1 MSRYLIRRL
10 LLLVPTLLGVSIVV
24 FVLVRLLPGDA
35 ATLQLQDAKS
45 SAADEAALRAQL
57 GIDKPI
63 YIQYVNWLGTLL
75 KGDLGHSFRNKQSI
89 AHELAPRI
97 PVTLELGI
105 VALIIA
111 AIVATSVGVI
121 SAVRQDT
128 WMDYTA
134 RSAAIGLIAIPAF
147 WLGTL
152 VVTLPSVWWH
162 WTPPLQYVT
171 FAQDPM
177 KNLSIIIV
185 PALIL
190 GLGLSGGLMRLV
202 RTQMLE
208 VLHQDFIRTASA
220 KGLAERA
227 VVLRHALKNAFIPAL
242 TVLGLQVGLLVSGT
256 VVLESIFVLPGMGRY
271 LLEAVQS
278 RDYPAIQALNLIF
291 ATVIVVTNLVVDLL
305 YGWFD
310 PRVRY
315 T

>member
-1 MSRYLIRRL
+1 VSRYVVRRL
-10 LLLVPTLLGVSIVV
+10 LLLVPTLLGVTIVV

-35 ATLQLQDAKS
+35 ATLQLQDAKAT
-45 SAADEAALRAQL
+45 AADQAALRAQL
-57 GIDKPI
+57 GLDKPI
-63 YIQYVNWLGTLL
+63 YLQYADWLGTVLH
-75 KGDLGHSFRNKQSI
+75 GDLGHSFRSKQPI
-89 AHELAPRI
+89 AKELAARI
-97 PVTLELGI
+97 PVTVELG
-105 VALIIA
+105 VAALVIS
-111 AIVATSVGVI
+111 AIVATTVGVI

-128 WMDYTA
+128 WVDYSA
-134 RSAAIGLIAIPAF
+134 RSAAIALLAIPAF

-162 WTPPLQYVT
+162 WTPPLQYVGFT
-171 FAQDPM
+171 QDPV
-177 KNLSIIIV
+177 KNMSIIIV

-190 GLGLSGGLMRLV
+190 GLGLSGGLMRLI

-208 VLHQDFIRTASA
+208 VLRQDFIRTASA
-220 KGLAERA
+220 KGLAEQS
-227 VVLRHALKNAFIPAL
+227 VITRHALKNAFIPAL
-242 TVLGLQVGLLVSGT
+242 TVLGIQVGLLVSGT

-305 YGWFD
+305 YGWLD

>member
-1 MSRYLIRRL
+1 
-10 LLLVPTLLGVSIVV
+10 
-24 FVLVRLLPGDA
+24 
-35 ATLQLQDAKS
+35 
-45 SAADEAALRAQL
+45 
-57 GIDKPI
+57 
-63 YIQYVNWLGTLL
+63 
-75 KGDLGHSFRNKQSI
+75 
-89 AHELAPRI
+89 
-97 PVTLELGI
+97 
-105 VALIIA
+105 
-111 AIVATSVGVI
+111 VATSIGVI

-128 WMDYTA
+128 WLDYTA
-134 RSAAIGLIAIPAF
+134 RSAAIALIAIPAF

-162 WTPPLQYVT
+162 WTPPLQYVK
-171 FAQDPM
+171 FSQDPM
-177 KNLSIIIV
+177 KNLSIIII

-227 VVLRHALKNAFIPAL
+227 VVTRHALKNAFIPAL

-291 ATVIVVTNLVVDLL
+291 ATVIVVTNLIVDLL
-305 YGWFD
+305 YGWLD

>member
-57 GIDKPI
+57 GLDKPM
-63 YIQYVNWLGTLL
+63 YLQYVDWLGTLL
-75 KGDLGHSFRNKQSI
+75 HGDLGHSFRSKQPI
-89 AHELAPRI
+89 AQELAARI
-97 PVTLELGI
+97 PVTLELGM
-105 VALIIA
+105 VALVISA
-111 AIVATSVGVI
+111 VVATSIGVI

-128 WMDYTA
+128 WMDYA
-134 RSAAIGLIAIPAF
+134 SRSAAIALLAIPAF
-147 WLGTL
+147 WLATL

-162 WTPPLQYVT
+162 WTPPLQYVKFT
-171 FAQDPM
+171 QDPI
-177 KNLSIIIV
+177 KNLTIVIV

-190 GLGLSGGLMRLV
+190 GLGLSGGLMRLI

-208 VLHQDFIRTASA
+208 VLRQDFIRTASA
-220 KGLAERA
+220 KGLGEQS
-227 VVLRHALKNAFIPAL
+227 VITRHALKNAFIPAL

-256 VVLESIFVLPGMGRY
+256 VVLENIFVLPGMGRY

-291 ATVIVVTNLVVDLL
+291 ATVIVVTNLIVDLL
-305 YGWFD
+305 YGWLD